1 MPTNKT
7 DQLTPAGRLNESR
20 LSGLIGYQIAQAD
33 ITALGVFER
42 EVGKPMGL
50 RPVEFAIL
58 TLVCENPGV
67 TSVRLANALA
77 LSAPSVTVWLDKLE
91 ARTLIIRRSSESD
104 RRRTHLHATQ
114 QGMEAANRAIER
126 VTFGEQETFK
136 DLTPGER
143 MLLVELL
150 HKVASRRGS

>member
-1 MPTNKT
+1 MPRIKK
-7 DQLTPAGRLNESR
+7 DPFPLAEPLNLSQV
-20 LSGLIGYQIAQAD
+20 SGLIGYQIALAD
-33 ITALGVFER
+33 LAALVVFER
-42 EVGKPMGL
+42 DVGKPMGL

-67 TSVRLANALA
+67 TSVRLANALD

-91 ARTLIIRRSSESD
+91 ARSLIVRRSSESD

-114 QGMEAANRAIER
+114 QGLETAHRAIER
-126 VTFGEQETFK
+126 LTLGEQETFV
-136 DLTPGER
+136 DLTLGER

-150 HKVASRRGS
+150 RKVAKSRGS

>member
-1 MPTNKT
+1 MPTNKS
-7 DQLTPAGRLNESR
+7 DQFTPAGRLNESR
-20 LSGLIGYQIAQAD
+20 LSALIGYQIAQAD
-33 ITALGVFER
+33 IAAIGVFER
-42 EVGKPMGL
+42 QVGKPMGL

-77 LSAPSVTVWLDKLE
+77 LSAPSVTAWLDKLE
-91 ARTLIIRRSSESD
+91 ARTLIVRRTGESD

-114 QGMEAANRAIER
+114 QGQETADQAIER
-126 VTFGEQETFK
+126 VSVGEQETFR
-136 DLTPGER
+136 DLTQGER